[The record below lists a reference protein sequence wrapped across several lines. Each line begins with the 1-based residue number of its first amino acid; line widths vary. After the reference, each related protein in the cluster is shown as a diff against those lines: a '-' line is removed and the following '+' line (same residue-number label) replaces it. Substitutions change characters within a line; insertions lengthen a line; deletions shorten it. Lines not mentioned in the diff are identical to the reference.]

1 MLTCALL
8 PTPSSTTSSTRPSC
22 LSRDCYAVSLM
33 DRIVTSSHHTRY
45 EAMTPELFESG
56 LRLTSDLDM
65 LFGQPNRTVLSLRDV
80 PGLTRAAL
88 PILAKYGV
96 KAVSVGVNTFSG
108 PPSVARIFKWRDVAS
123 DTELYGLWHR
133 GGCVRAAHALY
144 SYTPWC
150 WCCVPELS
158 CGYFH
163 YHCAVFTILA
173 AACRVRLWCT
183 RPVNWQ
189 CSTRQPGHVK
199 QRQHRPV
206 WTL

>member
-1 MLTCALL
+1 M
-8 PTPSSTTSSTRPSC
+8 
-22 LSRDCYAVSLM
+22 DCT
-33 DRIVTSSHHTRY
+33 VTSSHLTRY

-56 LRLTSDLDM
+56 LRLTSDLDT

-108 PPSVARIFKWRDVAS
+108 PPSVSRIFKWRDEAS
-123 DTELYGLWHR
+123 GAELYGLWHR
-133 GGCVRAAHALY
+133 GGCVLHMRC
-144 SYTPWC
+144 TRTRRGV
-150 WCCVPELS
+150 VPELS

-173 AACRVRLWCT
+173 AACRMRLWRT

-199 QRQHRPV
+199 QWQHHPV